1 MDGMDGSDSSV
12 VDLFLLCPFSPL
24 LSLFSSFL
32 LKEVAV
38 LRKRRCFCHLIK
50 KLVTPCFLHL
60 SNPTERQR
68 QRHTDRESVCIYTPP
83 PSPPSSHSIPQES
96 PSLTYFALPYPSFI
110 PSSYLFLFPSLLHS
124 TIYLSTPQP
133 RRPRTANPKKQY
145 PITSQC
151 I

>member
-1 MDGMDGSDSSV
+1 M
-12 VDLFLLCPFSPL
+12 
-24 LSLFSSFL
+24 
-32 LKEVAV
+32 
-38 LRKRRCFCHLIK
+38 LRERRCFYHLIK
-50 KLVTPCFLHL
+50 KRSTPCFLHL

-83 PSPPSSHSIPQES
+83 PSPPSSSRTPQES

-151 I
+151 IWQSTLRHSILAWHHGMLYYTRESIDDLVS